1 MKTFTGKYS
10 SYGNGLH
17 FTMPAIHGGSM
28 SSGNAWPLRKY
39 STEKTMKTIV
49 EISRIQNAS
58 IAIEYA
64 MKNWITAAS
73 AVLSPNHSHVIP
85 CAGSVM

>member
-1 MKTFTGKYS
+1 
-10 SYGNGLH
+10 
-17 FTMPAIHGGSM
+17 
-28 SSGNAWPLRKY
+28 
-39 STEKTMKTIV
+39 MKTIV